1 MDTDRT
7 PTISELHSAR
17 DGEGLE
23 ITGWFSTWDED
34 TDREAFHPE
43 AFDKAMLA
51 SGRNERLDMM
61 NLSRLNRSIVKLL
74 GTRGTVTRTD
84 KLRFLRRYLGGTD
97 RIKELSQV
105 CAQGLWFHRL
115 WWSLSGQA

>member
-1 MDTDRT
+1 
-7 PTISELHSAR
+7 
-17 DGEGLE
+17 
-23 ITGWFSTWDED
+23 
-34 TDREAFHPE
+34 
-43 AFDKAMLA
+43 
-51 SGRNERLDMM
+51 MM

-74 GTRGTVTRTD
+74 GTHGTITRTD